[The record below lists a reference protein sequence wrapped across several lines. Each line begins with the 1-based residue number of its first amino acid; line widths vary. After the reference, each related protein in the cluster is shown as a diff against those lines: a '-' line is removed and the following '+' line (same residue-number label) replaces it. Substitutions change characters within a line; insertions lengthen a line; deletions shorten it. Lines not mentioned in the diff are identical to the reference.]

1 MILHIFPVFWLLLI
15 YLSLKLLEWR
25 IKSSFCLQWNSNF
38 GRHLWWCSIFYKTI
52 PGSVFYEALHSEAIR
67 RKHDSNHQ
75 DVVFLEGILSPLVKK
90 KGEAKAGA
98 L

>member
-1 MILHIFPVFWLLLI
+1 MMQYF
-15 YLSLKLLEWR
+15 
-25 IKSSFCLQWNSNF
+25 LQNNP
-38 GRHLWWCSIFYKTI
+38 R
-52 PGSVFYEALHSEAIR
+52 IR